1 MPITSLGLKHVVTD
15 ERISTGIERLDTML
29 GGKGYF
35 RGGSV
40 LVSGTA
46 GTGKTSVVAHFA
58 DAACRRGERCLYFA
72 FEESESQVVRNMR
85 SIGLDLGKWLKKG
98 LLKFHAERPT
108 LYGLEAHLAA
118 MYKVISEFKPS
129 AVVVDPISNL
139 GSVAKESDI
148 KSMLTRLLDQLK
160 VDNITTV
167 FTSLTSNG
175 SSLESTSIGMS
186 SLADTWLL
194 LRDIELGGERNRGM
208 YVLKSRGMAHSNQ
221 IREFL
226 LTNNGVEL
234 RDVYVGPGG
243 VLTGSARLSQEAQEK
258 AEQLIKQQETELKQ
272 LNLERKRKAME
283 AQVTAIR
290 AEFETEEAEVKKLV
304 SQEKLRQQSVAKE
317 REEMAQIRKAD

>member
-1 MPITSLGLKHVVTD
+1 
-15 ERISTGIERLDTML
+15 
-29 GGKGYF
+29 
-35 RGGSV
+35 
-40 LVSGTA
+40 
-46 GTGKTSVVAHFA
+46 
-58 DAACRRGERCLYFA
+58 
-72 FEESESQVVRNMR
+72 MR

-139 GSVAKESDI
+139 GSVAKESDV

-167 FTSLTSNG
+167 FTSLTSNDG
-175 SSLESTSIGMS
+175 SLESTSIGMS

-304 SQEKLRQQSVAKE
+304 SQEELRQQTLGEDREAMGRMRKE
-317 REEMAQIRKAD
+317 D